1 MDPNQVMEVGMSK
14 QKSQS
19 FDWNNTANDQMAM
32 MASANGAFVKALAK
46 VSQDYMEGV
55 GTLTREFSEFLN
67 VRFQHDA
74 ELGEVMTASKDWSQI
89 AEAQQAWARQAGEEY
104 LAEAQKIA
112 DLSMKMASNG
122 TSHLAQQAVGTPE
135 KVES

>member
-1 MDPNQVMEVGMSK
+1 MTK
-14 QKSQS
+14 QKAAA

-32 MASANGAFVKALAK
+32 LASANGAFVKALAK
-46 VSQDYMEGV
+46 ASQDYVEGV
-55 GTLTREFSEFLN
+55 GALTREFSNFLN

-74 ELGEVMTASKDWSQI
+74 ELGEAMAASKDWSQV
-89 AEAQQAWARQAGEEY
+89 AEAQQEWARQAGEEY

-122 TSHLAQQAVGTPE
+122 TSHLAEQAMQAAE